1 DLGLQSAGEAHVL
14 VIDVHVDETVQ
25 LVVLDQPVLE
35 SRVAALDVIDHFE
48 HVLARRLDGLLSTGV
63 LPQDGGN
70 GHGDSHELP
79 PSWVSTTS
87 GRVQARNYS
96 RATRPTARSGT
107 SSLPVLANMYDSTGD
122 RGTLMCAAPAPSL
135 GTRAGVPVVTPTVT
149 MPPESPP
156 FPRSP
161 HRRRSGRSATRAAPD
176 RASRRARSVRTARR
190 HTRRRYATGRLRW
203 RCVSDKSP

>member
-1 DLGLQSAGEAHVL
+1 VIEYSSRADSAHSAGDGGQDGQLVTVSDLGLQPAGEAHVL

-96 RATRPTARSGT
+96 RAARPTARSGT

-122 RGTLMCAAPAPSL
+122 RGTLMCAVSAPSL
-135 GTRAGVPVVTPTVT
+135 GTHTGAPIVT
-149 MPPESPP
+149 MPPE
-156 FPRSP
+156 
-161 HRRRSGRSATRAAPD
+161 
-176 RASRRARSVRTARR
+176 
-190 HTRRRYATGRLRW
+190 
-203 RCVSDKSP
+203 